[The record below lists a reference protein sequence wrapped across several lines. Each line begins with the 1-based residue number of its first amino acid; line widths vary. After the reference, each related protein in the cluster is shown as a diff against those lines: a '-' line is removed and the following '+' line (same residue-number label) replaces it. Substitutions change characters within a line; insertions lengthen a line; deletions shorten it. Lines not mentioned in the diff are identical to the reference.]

1 MSFNGI
7 RRKYCPDCGTA
18 YRVLQEGEAAVELI
32 LNLLTLKEQQRE
44 DFRRAAEGCEQVFA
58 PNGVLEDDGAVPSE
72 LYRRAAVILGNPPVE
87 ELAACENLRLL
98 QTKTAGT
105 DQYQRPGVLPG
116 GVTLL
121 SASGAYGHS
130 VSEHMFAMLLS
141 LMKRLPGYR
150 DRQKNGAW
158 SDLGPVKTL
167 DGALVLCVGTGD
179 LGSSFARLC
188 KALGARTAGVRRD
201 AGKPAGGIDGMY
213 PMDRLD
219 ELLARAD
226 VVALMLPHAAD
237 TVHLMD
243 RRRLLLMK
251 KDAILLNGGRGSAVD
266 CAALAE
272 VLEDGHLWGACLDVT
287 DPEPLPAGHPLWAQE
302 RAVLTPHAAGG
313 DHLADTADRIAA
325 IALEHLSSFLQGT
338 QG

>member
-1 MSFNGI
+1 M
-7 RRKYCPDCGTA
+7 
-18 YRVLQEGEAAVELI
+18 ELI
-32 LNLLTLKEQQRE
+32 LNLLTLNEKQRK
-44 DFRRAAEGCEQVFA
+44 DFLRAAEGYEQIFA
-58 PNGVLEDDGAVPSE
+58 PGGALEDGQPIPRP
-72 LYRRAAVILGNPPVE
+72 LYRRAAVILGNPPAE

-98 QTKTAGT
+98 QTRSAGT
-105 DQYQRPGVLPG
+105 DQYQRPGVLSG

-121 SASGAYGHS
+121 NASGAYGHS

-141 LMKRLPGYR
+141 LMKRLPAYR
-150 DRQKNGAW
+150 DRQRDGIW

-167 DGALVLCVGTGD
+167 AGARVLCVGTGD

-188 KALGARTAGVRRD
+188 KALGAKTAGVRRD
-201 AGKPAGGIDGMY
+201 AGKPAGGIDEMY

-219 ELLARAD
+219 GLLTQAD
-226 VVALMLPHAAD
+226 VVALMLPHTAD
-237 TVHLMD
+237 TAHLMD

-251 KDAILLNGGRGSAVD
+251 KDAILLNGGRGTAVD

-272 VLEDGHLWGACLDVT
+272 VLEDGRLWGACLDVT
-287 DPEPLPAGHPLWAQE
+287 DPEPLPVDHPLWAQE

-325 IALEHLSSFLQGT
+325 IALEHLASFLKGQTG
-338 QG
+338 GKSVP

>member
-1 MSFNGI
+1 M
-7 RRKYCPDCGTA
+7 
-18 YRVLQEGEAAVELI
+18 ELI
-32 LNLLTLKEQQRE
+32 LNLLTLKENQRE
-44 DFRRAAEGCEQVFA
+44 AFLRAAEGWEQVFA
-58 PNGVLEDDGAVPSE
+58 PNGVMEDGGAVPSE
-72 LYRRAAVILGNPPVE
+72 LYRRARVILGNPAVK

-98 QTKTAGT
+98 QTRSAGT
-105 DQYQRPGVLPG
+105 DQYQRSGVLPE

-121 SASGAYGHS
+121 NASGAYGHS

-141 LMKRLPGYR
+141 LMKRLPAYR
-150 DRQKNGAW
+150 DRQRSGVW

-188 KALGARTAGVRRD
+188 KALGARTAGIRRD
-201 AGKPAGGIDGMY
+201 AARPAGGIDEMY

-219 ELLARAD
+219 TLLPWAD
-226 VVALMLPHAAD
+226 VVALMLPHTAD

-251 KDAILLNGGRGSAVD
+251 EDAILVNAGRGSAVD
-266 CAALAE
+266 CEALAE
-272 VLEDGHLWGACLDVT
+272 VLENGRLWGACLDVT
-287 DPEPLPAGHPLWAQE
+287 DPEPLPAGHPLWTQE
-302 RAVLTPHAAGG
+302 RAVLTPHTAGG

-325 IALEHLSSFLQGT
+325 IALEHLTAFLNGS
-338 QG
+338 

>member
-1 MSFNGI
+1 M
-7 RRKYCPDCGTA
+7 
-18 YRVLQEGEAAVELI
+18 ELI
-32 LNLLTLKEQQRE
+32 LNLLTLTEKQRE
-44 DFRRAAEGCEQVFA
+44 AFLRAAEGCEQIFA
-58 PNGVLEDDGAVPSE
+58 PDGVLEGGGAVPGP
-72 LYRRAAVILGNPPVE
+72 LYRRAAVILGNPPAE

-98 QTKTAGT
+98 QTKSAGT
-105 DQYQRPGVLPG
+105 EQYQKPGVLPE

-141 LMKRLPGYR
+141 LMKRLPAYR
-150 DRQKNGAW
+150 DRQKNGTW

-167 DGALVLCVGTGD
+167 AGARVLCVGTGD

-188 KALGARTAGVRRD
+188 KALGAHTAGIRRD
-201 AGKPAGGIDGMY
+201 TGKPAGGIDEMH

-219 ELLARAD
+219 ELLPRSD
-226 VVALMLPHAAD
+226 VVALMLPHSAD

-251 KDAILLNGGRGSAVD
+251 KDAILLNGGRGTTVD

-287 DPEPLPAGHPLWAQE
+287 DPEPLPANHPLWAQE
-302 RAVLTPHAAGG
+302 RAVLTPHTAGG

-325 IALEHLSSFLQGT
+325 IALEHLALFLNDRDN
-338 QG
+338 

>member
-1 MSFNGI
+1 M
-7 RRKYCPDCGTA
+7 
-18 YRVLQEGEAAVELI
+18 ELI
-32 LNLLTLKEQQRE
+32 LNLLTLKEDQKA
-44 DFRRAAEGCEQVFA
+44 DFLRAAEGFEQIFA
-58 PNGVLEDDGAVPSE
+58 PSGVMEDGGAVPSE
-72 LYRRAAVILGNPPVE
+72 LYRRAGVILGNPPVK

-98 QTKTAGT
+98 QTRSAGT
-105 DQYQRPGVLPG
+105 EQYRKPGVLPDG
-116 GVTLL
+116 AVLR

-141 LMKRLPGYR
+141 LMKRLPAYR
-150 DRQKNGAW
+150 DQQRDEAW

-201 AGKPAGGIDGMY
+201 ASRPAAGIDGMY

-219 ELLARAD
+219 GLLPQAD

-237 TVHLMD
+237 TVRLMD

-251 KDAILLNGGRGSAVD
+251 EDAILVNGGRGTAVD

-272 VLEDGHLWGACLDVT
+272 VLEGGHLWGACLDVT
-287 DPEPLPAGHPLWAQE
+287 DPEPLPAGHPLWKQE
-302 RAVLTPHAAGG
+302 RAVLTPHTAGG

-325 IALEHLSSFLQGT
+325 IALEHLAAFLNDAR
-338 QG
+338 